1 MENFIIKGGRS
12 LEGEISVSGA
22 KNAAL
27 KLISAAILTEEK
39 CVIHSVPDIAD
50 VRHLL
55 DILKKLG
62 VKIDFKDH
70 TLNLDA
76 KSLTSGNPDYQLVKH
91 MRASAV
97 IIGSLL
103 GRVGEVKIP
112 HPGGCI
118 IGARPIDTHIRAF
131 EQMGVKVAHSEDMY
145 TFSANPLK
153 GGKVVLDEMS
163 VTATENVLIA
173 ACRAEGMT
181 EIHLAAS
188 EPEIVDLANFLI
200 SMGAKIEGVGTS
212 IIKITGQRKLSGTE
226 YTILPDRIEAG
237 TFAIAAAVS
246 RGDVKIRGV
255 IPDHLDAVL
264 NTFRKANITYTIE
277 EEDEKLST
285 LHIQPTT
292 IFDPI
297 HIDTRPYPGF
307 PTDLQAPISVLMTQ
321 ARGTSR
327 IFETMY
333 DARLGYIRELARMGA
348 DATIVDTHTAVIE
361 GPTLL
366 YGKRITSLDIRAGA
380 TLLIAALIAQG
391 ESILERVDLIDRG
404 YEEIEI
410 RLNEIGA
417 SIKRVRSD

>member
-1 MENFIIKGGRS
+1 MENFVIQGGES

-27 KLISAAILTEEK
+27 KLISAALLTEEK
-39 CVIHSVPDIAD
+39 CIIHGVPDIAD

-55 DILKKLG
+55 DILVKLG
-62 VKIDFKDH
+62 VKIEFKDH
-70 TLNLDA
+70 TLALEA
-76 KSLTSGNPDYQLVKH
+76 KSLVSGNPDYQLVKH
-91 MRASAV
+91 MRASVV

-103 GRVGEVKIP
+103 GRVGEVQIP
-112 HPGGCI
+112 HPGGCL

-131 EQMGVKVAHSEDMY
+131 EQMGVKVVHSEDMY
-145 TFSANPLK
+145 TFSAHPLQ
-153 GGKVVLDEMS
+153 GGKVILDEMS
-163 VTATENVLIA
+163 VSATENILIA
-173 ACRAEGMT
+173 ACCATGVT

-188 EPEIVDLANFLI
+188 EPEIVDLAKFLI

-212 IIKITGQRKLSGTE
+212 IIRVTGQKKLQGTK

-255 IPDHLDAVL
+255 IADHLDAVL
-264 NTFRKANITYTIE
+264 NTFRKANVTFSIE
-277 EEDEKLST
+277 KENDVLST

-292 IFDPI
+292 MFEPI

-348 DATIVDTHTAVIE
+348 DATILDTHTAVIE
-361 GPTLL
+361 GPTTL

-380 TLLIAALIAQG
+380 TLLIAAMIAHG
-391 ESILERVDLIDRG
+391 ESVLERVDLIDRG
-404 YEEIEI
+404 YEEIET
-410 RLNEIGA
+410 RLNGIGA
-417 SIKRVRSD
+417 KIKRIQST